1 MLVGVGLGPGS
12 PDLLTLRAVEVLKES
27 KRVYVPGKLAYEL
40 VKPYRDTVILDF
52 PMIRDRIELERIWG
66 ENARIV
72 GEAAR
77 TGVVSFALIGD
88 PNFFSTFTHLKR
100 KVKELYPE
108 IVIDTVPGVS
118 SITAFAS
125 RAGVE
130 VDSSFEVSDG
140 SDTRS
145 KIIMKVKKPREVVES
160 LKKDGYTEFML
171 FENLF
176 MDDEAIYQNDLPDK
190 AGYLSILYAKRGREP

>member
-12 PDLLTLRAVEVLKES
+12 PDLLTLRAIEVLKNS
-27 KRVYVPGKLAYEL
+27 KKVYVPGNLAYEL
-40 VKPYRDTVILDF
+40 VKSYKDAVILDF
-52 PMIRDRIELERIWG
+52 PMIRDRIELERIWE

-72 GEAAR
+72 GEAAG

-100 KVKELYPE
+100 KVRELYPE

-140 SDTRS
+140 SDARS
-145 KIIMKVKKPREVVES
+145 KVIIKVKKPREVIES

-190 AGYLSILYAKRGREP
+190 ADYLSILYAKRGLKP

>member
-40 VKPYRDTVILDF
+40 VKPYRDAIILDF
-52 PMIRDRIELERIWG
+52 PMIHNKCELERIW
-66 ENARIV
+66 EKNARII
-72 GEAAR
+72 GEDAR
-77 TGVVSFALIGD
+77 DGIVSFALIGD

-100 KVKELYPE
+100 KIVELYPG

-140 SDTRS
+140 SDARS
-145 KIIMKVKKPREVVES
+145 KIVMKVRKPREVVES
-160 LKKDGYTEFML
+160 LKKDGYTEFVL
-171 FENLF
+171 FKNLF
-176 MDDEAIYQNDLPDK
+176 MRDEAIYRSDLPDRV
-190 AGYLSILYAKRGREP
+190 GYLSILYAKKGDKP